1 MCRIKELREEKNI
14 SKAELAKLIDLKVYE
29 PSDIDNVDDYR
40 KLDQEQ
46 VEKIAMFF
54 GVTVAYLKGNIQN
67 LSKKEREYRKKLK
80 QLSQYQLDMIESNF
94 VYSNEFSEEYAQTLA
109 ATAQLCIAANLI
121 RVTETIEE
129 VSDHL
134 YELNDTI
141 HSYGL
146 ASLR

>member
-1 MCRIKELREEKNI
+1 M
-14 SKAELAKLIDLKVYE
+14 
-29 PSDIDNVDDYR
+29 
-40 KLDQEQ
+40 
-46 VEKIAMFF
+46 
-54 GVTVAYLKGNIQN
+54 
-67 LSKKEREYRKKLK
+67 
-80 QLSQYQLDMIESNF
+80 
-94 VYSNEFSEEYAQTLA
+94 
-109 ATAQLCIAANLI
+109 AQLCIAANLI